1 MNHDLLVHGRPNGA
15 VSDHSAR
22 PDDPVLDLRN
32 LSVHYDTPDGP
43 VAAVRDVSLRVARGE
58 TLGIVGESGCG
69 KSSMAFAIMGYL
81 GPTGRVSGEARL
93 EGENLLAM
101 DPGELRAIRGARL
114 SMVYQ
119 DPLSTLNPSIEVGEQ
134 IAEVYRA
141 HRRASHA
148 EAATRA
154 VEMLAR
160 VGIGDPELIARRYPH
175 QISGGM
181 QQRVVIAMAL
191 CCDPSVLIL
200 DEPTTA
206 LDVTTEA
213 RVLDLINTL
222 KREFRSAILYISHN
236 LGVIAQVCDRVA
248 VMYAGEVVEE
258 SPVRSLFRQPLHPY
272 SAGLLGCVPRLGESK
287 DDAPLRP
294 IPGSMPSRLQQT
306 PGCAFAPRCALA
318 GDICL
323 AIAPSLVETVPGRRV
338 RCYFW
343 ADVPERVP
351 RPGARREPLA
361 SPKQVSHERDCLAI
375 STEGRGAPEPPGTDL
390 PARHPLSES
399 ELPSRH
405 SDGMDAAPLLSVR
418 NLTKHYGHD
427 DGLSRLLARAFGRRS
442 RPIRAVDGVSFDL
455 RRGQTLALVGESGCG
470 KTTLGRSIV
479 GLLDL
484 TDGQI
489 VFDGMDV
496 TGTVETRQPDLRR
509 QIQMVFQNPEAS
521 LNPRHTIGNA
531 LERPLRR
538 FLGLDRREARRRAR
552 DLLRAVNLDPS
563 YLDRYP
569 RELSG
574 GEKQRVAIA
583 RAFAA
588 QPRLV
593 VLDEPVS
600 ALDVSVQAVV
610 LNLLIDLQRKLGT
623 TYVFIG
629 HDLSVVRYVAD
640 WIGVIYLGKLCELG
654 PVEEMFQPPYHPYTE
669 ALLSAVPIPDPDV
682 RRERVHLDGVVPSP
696 RNPPVG
702 CPFHTRCPRK
712 LGSICETTPPP
723 ARRLNGRHEIRCHLE
738 PDQLTALQR

>member
-1 MNHDLLVHGRPNGA
+1 MEDVLRVHGWPEGTA
-15 VSDHSAR
+15 SDHVSC
-22 PDDPVLDLRN
+22 PDDAVLEIRN
-32 LSVHYDTPDGP
+32 LSVDYETPDGR
-43 VAAVRDVSLRVARGE
+43 VAAVRDVSLRIGRGE

-69 KSSMAFAIMGYL
+69 KSSLAFAIMGYP
-81 GPTGRVSGEARL
+81 GPTGRVSGEVWL

-101 DPGELRAIRGARL
+101 DPRRLRSIRGARL

-119 DPLSTLNPSIEVGEQ
+119 DPSSTLNPSIVVGEQ
-134 IAEVYRA
+134 IAEVYRT
-141 HRRASHA
+141 HRRA
-148 EAATRA
+148 TRADAWAWA

-181 QQRVVIAMAL
+181 QQRIVIAMAL
-191 CCDPSVLIL
+191 CCDPAVLIL

-258 SPVRSLFRQPLHPY
+258 SPIAHLFHQPLHPY
-272 SAGLLGCVPRLGESK
+272 TAGLLACVPRLGDSK
-287 DDAPLRP
+287 AEAPLRP
-294 IPGSMPSRLQQT
+294 IPGSMPSRLRPA

-318 GDICL
+318 GDVCS
-323 AIAPSLVETVPGRRV
+323 AIAPALVEAVPGRRV

-343 ADVPERVP
+343 ADVPERIS
-351 RPGARREPLA
+351 RPGARRELEA
-361 SPKQVSHERDCLAI
+361 SPDHGSHEHDRLAR
-375 STEGRGAPEPPGTDL
+375 STEGRGAPGPAETDL
-390 PARHPLSES
+390 LARSSLSES
-399 ELPSRH
+399 ERRSRQR
-405 SDGMDAAPLLSVR
+405 DGMDAAPLLSAR
-418 NLTKHYGHD
+418 NLTKHYGD
-427 DGLSRLLARAFGRRS
+427 DEGLSRLLARAFGRRA
-442 RPIRAVDGVSFDL
+442 RPVRAVDGVSFDL
-455 RRGQTLALVGESGCG
+455 RHGQTLALVGESGCG

-479 GLLDL
+479 GLLGL
-484 TDGQI
+484 TDGEI
-489 VFDGMDV
+489 VFGGADIS
-496 TGTVETRQPDLRR
+496 GTVETRPPEVRR
-509 QIQMVFQNPEAS
+509 QIQMVFQNPDAS
-521 LNPRHTIGNA
+521 LNPRHTVGYA

-538 FLGLDRREARRRAR
+538 FLGLGRQEARRRAGE
-552 DLLRAVNLDPS
+552 LLRAVNLDPS

-569 RELSG
+569 RQLSG

-588 QPRLV
+588 QPKLV

-610 LNLLIDLQRKLGT
+610 LNLLTDLQRKLGT

-629 HDLSVVRYVAD
+629 HDLSVVRYIAD

-654 PVEEMFQPPYHPYTE
+654 PAEDVFQPPYHPYTE
-669 ALLSAVPIPDPDV
+669 ALLSAVPTPDPDA
-682 RRERVHLDGVVPSP
+682 RRERVRLDGAVPSP
-696 RNPPVG
+696 RDPPAG

-712 LGSICETTPPP
+712 VGRICETTPPP
-723 ARRLNGRHEIRCHLE
+723 ARLLNGRHEIRCHLE
-738 PDQLTALQR
+738 PDQLTAWQR